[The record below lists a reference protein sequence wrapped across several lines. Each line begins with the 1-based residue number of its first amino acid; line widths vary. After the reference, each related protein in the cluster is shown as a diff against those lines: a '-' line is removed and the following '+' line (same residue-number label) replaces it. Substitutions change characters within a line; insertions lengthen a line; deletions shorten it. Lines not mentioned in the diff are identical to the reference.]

1 MFGLT
6 SISFL
11 SQIISACRL
20 GRGGQSNTCLK
31 CLFLHV
37 FLDEFF
43 LWRVTA
49 AADTTHLLL
58 NTHLPFLQGLA
69 SSWTLSSCSS
79 ALSDL
84 HLYTLS
90 FTFILLGLI
99 SFYSNIS
106 FFLMSTQNM
115 KETGGIFV
123 KNFCEEFFP
132 INVFVQKYHAKRNLP
147 IKY

>member
-20 GRGGQSNTCLK
+20 GRGGQSDTCLK

-49 AADTTHLLL
+49 AAGTTHLLL

-69 SSWTLSSCSS
+69 SSWTLSSVQLSLVRS
-79 ALSDL
+79 ALIYPLPYFHSSRS
-84 HLYTLS
+84 HFTL
-90 FTFILLGLI
+90 LKH
-99 SFYSNIS
+99 
-106 FFLMSTQNM
+106 FLFSYVHSEYEGNRR
-115 KETGGIFV
+115 
-123 KNFCEEFFP
+123 NFCKEF
-132 INVFVQKYHAKRNLP
+132 L
-147 IKY
+147 